1 MVLDIE
7 RPDNPAES
15 WSGRG
20 HRPRWLEAQLAAGK
34 TLEDLEITSSQ

>member
-7 RPDNPAES
+7 RPDNQAET

-34 TLEDLEITSSQ
+34 TLSDLEIK